1 MNQVE
6 FCFTNKVFL
15 REQTPLRSLASTY
28 TWVEEQIIVKFCLTR
43 KGWAD
48 TKTKIGLHLV
58 NGPVISSDLV
68 SLPLQ

>member
-1 MNQVE
+1 MDHVE
-6 FCFTNKVFL
+6 FSFTHKMFL
-15 REQTPLRSLASTY
+15 REQTPLGSLALTY

-43 KGWAD
+43 KGWAN
-48 TKTKIGLHLV
+48 TKTKIDLHLV